1 MANIKSAIKRAQI
14 SQLRQLRNAAV
25 KSTVRSS
32 VRRAS
37 EAISAGDAT
46 KATTALSAAFAT
58 IDKAATKG
66 VLHKNTAARK
76 KARLAKRLAATAAA
90 K

>member
-14 SQLRQLRNAAV
+14 SEERRVKNAAV
-25 KSTVRSS
+25 KSRVRTE
-32 VRRAS
+32 VRHYR
-37 EAISAGDAT
+37 EAVATGDAT
-46 KATTALSAAFAT
+46 KAQTALSVAFAT

-66 VLHKNTAARK
+66 VLHKNTASRK
-76 KARLAKRLAATAAA
+76 KARLAKALAVA